1 MSSADSLRRLRRAL
15 ETLPEEL
22 NDTYDQAME
31 RIQCQKRSKTDLANK
46 VLSWVVFARR
56 PVTIEELRCA
66 LAVEPGDSDLDEEG
80 LPDPGYLLSVCGGL
94 VMING
99 DTENVRFIHYTV
111 QEYFERARHPQ
122 SSSAHTYLATTCI
135 SYLSFS
141 THATGILQHTYYE
154 TGQKLFDCHVLL
166 GYASRHWGDH
176 VRECCDQ
183 DSTIHA
189 TVRLFLTRKANV
201 SCSLA
206 VWYRERSFGIFKPFS
221 CSNVTDLH
229 VAATFGLD
237 WLAEEFLQQGASVD
251 AQDFAGRTPL
261 HEAGAGGH
269 TNVVRS
275 LLERGANPILKNQRG
290 EDAMVLAARAGHEPA
305 TRLFLQESL
314 SPNMEEVI
322 IRVVQGG
329 HLGVLRL
336 ILESLK
342 HTTKIKKA
350 DYVGTALR
358 YATLLENEACIRLI
372 LEEVEDL
379 EMSELQS
386 HLDNAL
392 CSSLQND
399 NFVITTLLLD
409 RGADPTEGLH
419 SAAELRDIAGVRH
432 MLDRG
437 TKIEAVNWEGD
448 GPMHLSLR
456 SPNKLERML
465 KLLLERGADIDAYG
479 SDKKTPLMT
488 VAKLGYADLVQYL
501 LHNGADILAKDGK
514 FNRPAIEWAV
524 LGGHLHVVQL
534 LLNYQRPADTGK
546 GLIALTRLYQELR
559 HLDTNEVDS
568 SAAQHGEDSDYV
580 NSESEVDDESSDD
593 LNPEPRSYDQL
604 LSDINTLPPEDLKRL
619 LLLHHPAKKGDETIV
634 RDFVNM
640 GADVEAL
647 DDRGETALHAA
658 AVHDH
663 TNTMRLLLDHG
674 AMVDP
679 QEGCNPA
686 RTTLSVAISNGNYDS
701 VQLLIKEGADMD
713 RDSEEYGT
721 PLMEAV
727 CWSYNEKIVR
737 LLLESGAD
745 PNMETAFGHGG
756 NALHRAVFRPFLFDS
771 DILRLLIAKGGNLEA
786 KDHDGRTPLLLAVGL
801 GRIDMVSLL
810 LELGADPTSVENDTM
825 PSFYTI
831 EEDFETAMQLIGDAK
846 QRWIKGARSNSPSPN
861 INRPGTKRRISRIS
875 D

>member
-1 MSSADSLRRLRRAL
+1 MSSADSLRRLRKAL

-22 NDTYDQAME
+22 DDTYDQAME
-31 RIQCQKRSKTDLANK
+31 RIQCQKRSTVDFASKI
-46 VLSWVVFARR
+46 LSWVIFARR
-56 PVTIEELRCA
+56 PMTIEELRCA
-66 LAVEPGDSDLDEEG
+66 LAVEPGDSLLHKEG
-80 LPDPGYLLSVCGGL
+80 LPDRGYLLSVCGGL
-94 VMING
+94 VMISG

-122 SSSAHTYLATTCI
+122 FSSAYTYLATTCI
-135 SYLSFS
+135 TYLSFS
-141 THATGILQHTYYE
+141 AFATGPLSTSIGSKKMNKTRNFIQRYE
-154 TGQKLFDCHVLL
+154 EPKRIHGYLDGNVLL
-166 GYASRHWGDH
+166 KYASEHWGDH
-176 VRECCDQ
+176 VRECHDQ
-183 DSTIHA
+183 DPAIHA
-189 TVRLFLTRKANV
+189 MVRSFLTRKANV
-201 SCSLA
+201 SCSL
-206 VWYRERSFGIFKPFS
+206 VVGYRERSLTIFERFS
-221 CSNVTDLH
+221 SSNVTDLH
-229 VAATFGLD
+229 VAARFGLD
-237 WLAEEFLQQGASVD
+237 WLAEEFLQQGASVC
-251 AQDFAGRTPL
+251 ALAPNGRTPL
-261 HEAGAGGH
+261 YETTASGH
-269 TNVVRS
+269 TNAVKS
-275 LLERGANPILKNQRG
+275 LPERGANPKSKDQHG

-305 TRLFLQESL
+305 TRSLLQESL
-314 SPNMEEVI
+314 WPKIGEAI
-322 IRVVQGG
+322 IGVVEGG

-342 HTTKIKKA
+342 HTTKIKKV
-350 DYVGTALR
+350 DYVGTALC
-358 YATLLENEACIRLI
+358 YGSLLENEACIRLI

-437 TKIEAVNWEGD
+437 AKIEAVNWEGD

-580 NSESEVDDESSDD
+580 NSV
-593 LNPEPRSYDQL
+593 
-604 LSDINTLPPEDLKRL
+604 
-619 LLLHHPAKKGDETIV
+619 
-634 RDFVNM
+634 
-640 GADVEAL
+640 
-647 DDRGETALHAA
+647 
-658 AVHDH
+658 
-663 TNTMRLLLDHG
+663 
-674 AMVDP
+674 
-679 QEGCNPA
+679 
-686 RTTLSVAISNGNYDS
+686 
-701 VQLLIKEGADMD
+701 
-713 RDSEEYGT
+713 
-721 PLMEAV
+721 
-727 CWSYNEKIVR
+727 
-737 LLLESGAD
+737 
-745 PNMETAFGHGG
+745 
-756 NALHRAVFRPFLFDS
+756 
-771 DILRLLIAKGGNLEA
+771 
-786 KDHDGRTPLLLAVGL
+786 
-801 GRIDMVSLL
+801 
-810 LELGADPTSVENDTM
+810 
-825 PSFYTI
+825 
-831 EEDFETAMQLIGDAK
+831 
-846 QRWIKGARSNSPSPN
+846 
-861 INRPGTKRRISRIS
+861 
-875 D
+875 